1 MNESYEQ
8 NYKNYNIDDIHMKKF
23 NSFRA
28 TIQRIHKSHYKLTL
42 QINLITNEETTTRN
56 YNKNIKFI

>member
-1 MNESYEQ
+1 MTESYQQ

-23 NSFRA
+23 NSLT